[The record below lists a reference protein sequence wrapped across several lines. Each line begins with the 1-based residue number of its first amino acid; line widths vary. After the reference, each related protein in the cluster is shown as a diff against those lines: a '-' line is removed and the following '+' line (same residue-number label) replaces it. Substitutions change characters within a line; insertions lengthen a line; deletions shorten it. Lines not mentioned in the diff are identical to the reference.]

1 MLSIYE
7 LSDTLTYVN
16 HYWAEVNDYTFG
28 SFKRI
33 VTGGEDVY
41 YLGYNTWIFA
51 PYSNYRSGVRM
62 KLNNSFLSEIC
73 ILFEY

>member
-41 YLGYNTWIFA
+41 YLGYNT
-51 PYSNYRSGVRM
+51 
-62 KLNNSFLSEIC
+62 
-73 ILFEY
+73 